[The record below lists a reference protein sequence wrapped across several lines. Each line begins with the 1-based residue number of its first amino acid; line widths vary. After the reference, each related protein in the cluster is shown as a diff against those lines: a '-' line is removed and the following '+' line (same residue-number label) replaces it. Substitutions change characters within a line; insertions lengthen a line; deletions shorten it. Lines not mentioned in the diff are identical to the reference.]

1 MISNQ
6 LLSQQVSSRI
16 IGRRLLRQGRALGAD
31 PYLLRILEAVIPT
44 RENLRSLRKLH
55 HSAARRAEK
64 EARPLPKNQAPRCGA
79 RCRDG
84 HACQAPG
91 FKRPDGSRAARC
103 KWHGGASGPGAISEA
118 GRAAI
123 AASNRRRAQAKREAA
138 ST

>member
-1 MISNQ
+1 MFSNQ
-6 LLSQQVSSRI
+6 FLAQQVSSRI
-16 IGRRLLRQGRALGAD
+16 IGRRLLRQGRALGVD

-44 RENLRSLRKLH
+44 RENLRSVRKLAH
-55 HSAARRAEK
+55 AQARRAEK
-64 EARPLPKNQAPRCGA
+64 EARPLPKNLSRCGA

-91 FKRPDGSRAARC
+91 FKRPDGSRSARC
-103 KWHGGASGPGAISEA
+103 KWHGGASRRGATSES

-123 AASNRRRAQAKREAA
+123 VASNRRRVQAKREAA